1 MLKADLHT
9 HTYFS
14 PDALTSP
21 EQYVKTCLK
30 RGIDCV
36 VVCEHNNIRGALAVA
51 EIAPF
56 KVIVGEEVRS
66 REGEIMGLFLR
77 DEIPHGLTPEET
89 VRRIKEQ
96 GGLVLVPHPFD
107 RLRSE
112 HMAEGALERL
122 LPDVDI
128 IEGFNA
134 RTTFRGDNERA
145 ARFAQEHD
153 LAQSA
158 GSDAHSPG
166 ELGRAYVEMPDFEG
180 PQEFPPALRRGRM
193 VGKLSS
199 PAVHLLSRWA
209 WLRRRLGWEPTKGA
223 LSERGAP

>member
-1 MLKADLHT
+1 LLKADLHT

-14 PDALTSP
+14 PDGLTSP
-21 EQYVKTCLK
+21 EKYVETCLK
-30 RGIDCV
+30 KGIDCV
-36 VVCEHNNIRGALAVA
+36 VVCEHNNIRGAVAVR

-56 KVIVGEEVRS
+56 KVIVAEEIRS

-77 DEIPHGLTPEET
+77 EEIAPGLTPEET
-89 VRRIKEQ
+89 VRQIKEQ

-107 RLRSE
+107 RYRNE
-112 HMAEGALERL
+112 HMAEGALERV
-122 LPDVDI
+122 LPEVDI

-145 ARFAQEHD
+145 VRFAQEHG
-153 LAQSA
+153 LAVSA

-166 ELGRAYVEMPDFEG
+166 ELGRAYVEMPNFDG
-180 PQEFPPALRRGRM
+180 PQEFLQALRQGRI
-193 VGKLSS
+193 VGRLSS

-209 WLRRRLGWEPTKGA
+209 WLRRRLGWRPPRRAPSGKG
-223 LSERGAP
+223 SR